1 MHKGK
6 AVLIVSY
13 ETQRLYSKL
22 FENHLKNTNSSSSSH
37 NINSSKQKK
46 RTTTTTTTTTTTI
59 TTKSSNDEIVADDL
73 NKADGIHK
81 GDDHITIT
89 NKSNDDNGDDGD
101 SGDNNQHNDG
111 VDHDDHC
118 AYYKELLQ
126 FHSNNSV
133 CDLLI
138 CDEVR

>member
-1 MHKGK
+1 MHKSK

-22 FENHLKNTNSSSSSH
+22 FENHLKNTINSSSH
-37 NINSSKQKK
+37 NINKNSSSNSNKQKN
-46 RTTTTTTTTTTTI
+46 RTTTTTTT
-59 TTKSSNDEIVADDL
+59 KCFNDDDGVVVVA
-73 NKADGIHK
+73 ADGIHK
-81 GDDHITIT
+81 GDDLTTII
-89 NKSNDDNGDDGD
+89 NKPNDGDDGD
-101 SGDNNQHNDG
+101 NE
-111 VDHDDHC
+111 
-118 AYYKELLQ
+118 ELLQ

>member
-22 FENHLKNTNSSSSSH
+22 FENHLKNTNNSSSH

-46 RTTTTTTTTTTTI
+46 RTTITTTI
-59 TTKSSNDEIVADDL
+59 TTKSSNDEIVGDDL

-89 NKSNDDNGDDGD
+89 NKSNDDDGD
-101 SGDNNQHNDG
+101 GGDNNQHNDG
-111 VDHDDHC
+111 FDHDDDHC

-138 CDEVR
+138 CDEVRWDM

>member
-22 FENHLKNTNSSSSSH
+22 FENHLKNTNNSSSH

-46 RTTTTTTTTTTTI
+46 RTTSTTITTTTTTTT
-59 TTKSSNDEIVADDL
+59 KSSYDEIVADDL

-81 GDDHITIT
+81 GDDLTTIT
-89 NKSNDDNGDDGD
+89 NKSNDDDGD
-101 SGDNNQHNDG
+101 GGDNNQHNDG
-111 VDHDDHC
+111 FDHDDDHC

>member
-6 AVLIVSY
+6 AVLIISY

-22 FENHLKNTNSSSSSH
+22 FENHLKNTNNSSNHNTNRNSSNSSS
-37 NINSSKQKK
+37 NKQKN
-46 RTTTTTTTTTTTI
+46 RTTTTI
-59 TTKSSNDEIVADDL
+59 TKSSNDGIVADDG

-89 NKSNDDNGDDGD
+89 NKLNDDDDDDGD
-101 SGDNNQHNDG
+101 GGDNNEHNDG

-118 AYYKELLQ
+118 AYYEELLQ